1 MDECVKYR
9 WMQGDVFA
17 FFVQWFLVWFQC
29 FSTMWVTSNTPL
41 RETTK
46 TSTCFKSLFFWIGGK
61 QLPFEDYCKLFNTNI
76 SPQKEKEG
84 PNIHLEH
91 CSLIPLYR
99 KKEWIIQVDLLLYQ
113 KFPLFGVVVVKNKHK
128 MGFSLILIIL
138 PVSKWSK
145 NLHRKCKEYK
155 MVPVS
160 DSFTSKKWGGIQ
172 LLFDNNYKPLLFSNK
187 NNLQNS

>member
-1 MDECVKYR
+1 MFLLSLSNGFWFGFNASLQCEWHQTRRFVKQRKQARVSRVFFFGLVENSYR
-9 WMQGDVFA
+9 LRTTVS
-17 FFVQWFLVWFQC
+17 FL
-29 FSTMWVTSNTPL
+29 TP
-41 RETTK
+41 T
-46 TSTCFKSLFFWIGGK
+46 F
-61 QLPFEDYCKLFNTNI
+61 P
-76 SPQKEKEG
+76 PQKEKEG
-84 PNIHLEH
+84 PNIHLAH